1 MTREEKRGHWQDL
14 VARWQASGMRQG
26 AWCRQESVAAA
37 SLRQWVVKLR
47 KPQAAKTAV
56 GFVRLEFADSAPPA
70 AARMEVRL
78 GAWSLSLPLATA
90 EGDILKVLKALAAV
104 EAR

>member
-1 MTREEKRGHWQDL
+1 MTREEKRKHWQGL
-14 VARWQASGMRQG
+14 VARWQASGMGQG

-37 SLRQWVVKLR
+37 SLRQWAVKLR
-47 KPQAAKTAV
+47 EPQTAKNMA
-56 GFVRLEFADSAPPA
+56 GFVRLEYADRVPPA
-70 AARMEVRL
+70 AALLEVRL